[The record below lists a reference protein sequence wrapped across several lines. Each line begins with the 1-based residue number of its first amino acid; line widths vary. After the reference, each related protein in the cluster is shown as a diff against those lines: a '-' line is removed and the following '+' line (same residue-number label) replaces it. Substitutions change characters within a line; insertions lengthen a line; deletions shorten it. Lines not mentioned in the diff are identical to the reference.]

1 MCQSNFKANSPFVR
15 EKRRRKKCRKTV
27 GVQINVL
34 EMDSIRGNGAKNL
47 VFSNH
52 NFITLIS
59 MVKYAQNCRIYNK
72 QINIELSYF

>member
-1 MCQSNFKANSPFVR
+1 
-15 EKRRRKKCRKTV
+15 
-27 GVQINVL
+27 
-34 EMDSIRGNGAKNL
+34 MDSIRGNGAKNL

>member
-1 MCQSNFKANSPFVR
+1 MCQSNFKANSPFVH
-15 EKRRRKKCRKTV
+15 EKKKKKKMQEN
-27 GVQINVL
+27 GVQINGL

-59 MVKYAQNCRIYNK
+59 MVKYP
-72 QINIELSYF
+72 

>member
-1 MCQSNFKANSPFVR
+1 MCQSNFKANSPFVHD
-15 EKRRRKKCRKTV
+15 KKRRKKLQEN